1 MCSLQ
6 LKEAKFKLHQYQY
19 LYIPQFCLFAGQ
31 FWAVVGSNGSG
42 KTAFALA
49 LQQQLALEHGDYCHS
64 FQQVALLSF
73 EKQQHLIEATFKD
86 RNHDGISPDDFGKS
100 ARETI
105 LNGTTATTKPKIRPI
120 KIRFTKLPWKNKLNK
135 RDVFIIKSRNLVR
148 MHLL

>member
-6 LKEAKFKLHQYQY
+6 LKEVKFKLHQHQHQHQHQY

-49 LQQQLALEHGDYCHS
+49 LQQQLALEHGEYCHS
-64 FQQVALLSF
+64 FRQVALLSF
-73 EKQQHLIEATFKD
+73 EKQQHIIEATFKD

-105 LNGTTATTKPKIRPI
+105 LNGTSATAACEKYAEILQITSLLDRP
-120 KIRFTKLPWKNKLNK
+120 
-135 RDVFIIKSRNLVR
+135 FISTVVLCRKCAE
-148 MHLL
+148 